1 MCSTAHTRVAK
12 RTLLF
17 STLQMTCLLLGL
29 LEKKTAHYIKQ
40 QPEAVNETDF
50 EQISLVNIMSME
62 SDTGLQIQCNVVCE
76 TT

>member
-1 MCSTAHTRVAK
+1 
-12 RTLLF
+12 
-17 STLQMTCLLLGL
+17 MTCLLLGL

-50 EQISLVNIMSME
+50 AQISLVNIMSME